1 MLDGDSKNKPLVSLL
16 VLLSPDDTSP
26 DDTSP
31 DDTLPD
37 DTSPDD
43 TSPDDTLP
51 DDTSPDDTSPKS
63 PEGTIVMAN
72 KRQNY
77 FVHIII

>member
-43 TSPDDTLP
+43 TSPDDA
-51 DDTSPDDTSPKS
+51 SPKS